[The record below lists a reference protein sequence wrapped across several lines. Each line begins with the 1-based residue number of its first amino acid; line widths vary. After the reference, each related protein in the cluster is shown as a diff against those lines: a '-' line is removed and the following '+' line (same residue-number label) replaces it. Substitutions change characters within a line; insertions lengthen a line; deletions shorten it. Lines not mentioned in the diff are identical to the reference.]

1 MASTN
6 PAANASCGRGRRSGP
21 GYVSHIGA
29 TTSVANF
36 VQPDSA
42 TLAPRNHGTF
52 TSQKPKIRKTGT
64 IASFVF
70 DIDTYCVNGNAAH
83 ANASAAPSQRP
94 AEA

>member
-6 PAANASCGRGRRSGP
+6 PAANASCGRGLRSGP

-36 VQPDSA
+36 VQPDNA
-42 TLAPRNHGTF
+42 TQAPRNHGTF

-70 DIDTYCVNGNAAH
+70 DIEHVLRERKRG
-83 ANASAAPSQRP
+83 PRERERRP
-94 AEA
+94 EVRAAEA